1 MLAHTWQPIT
11 GLETEHL
18 DIDFEE
24 IDALQAQWSTYRRRR
39 EDDDPDA
46 YKAFVERVHRRWAI
60 ETGII
65 EGIYNIDRG
74 TTQTLVEKGLTAEF
88 IEFGATDRDPRDLI
102 AVLHDHRDTAEFVT
116 DVIRQQMPLSV
127 HYIRQL
133 HQILLRNQETYIA
146 YDQFERPIET
156 PLDRGGFKS
165 LPNNPTRTDGLVHEY
180 CPPIQVESELDNLI
194 GKYGH
199 YQSSIGQFHP
209 LLTAAWLHHRFTQ
222 IHPFQDGN
230 GRVARALLT
239 WHLVRENYL
248 PIIISRD
255 GKDRYIDALE
265 SADSGDLNP
274 FVGFIVRLQREI
286 ILEALGE
293 PVTAQVPN
301 VFTQVLDNIAERVES
316 RFERDRRLLRSVNQ
330 VAIALRDS
338 TEVDL
343 ENRASEIVCRLNESG
358 LSVNATTE
366 RGGPENDKGHWYQYQ
381 VLQTA
386 KDAQHWVN
394 LNEDKFFAKLSINPE
409 DRSRAPR
416 LVFVV
421 SLHHVG
427 RQLTGIMAATA
438 FAQIF
443 GLGTSSSEDQEEP
456 NTPDFKNCTIEP
468 FTFTAVQDVQGK
480 TRRFEQWVQESLT
493 VALAYWGE
501 YLS

>member
-11 GLETEHL
+11 GLEAEYL
-18 DIDFEE
+18 GFDFEE
-24 IDALQAQWSTYRRRR
+24 IDALQVQWSAYRRRR

-46 YKAFVERVHRRWAI
+46 YKSFVERVHRRWAI

-74 TTQTLVEKGLTAEF
+74 TTQTLVERGLTAEF
-88 IEFGATDRDPRDLI
+88 IEFGTTDRDPRDLI
-102 AVLHDHRDTAEFVT
+102 AVLHDHRDAAEFVT
-116 DVIRQQMPLSV
+116 DVIRQQMPLSE
-127 HYIRQL
+127 HYINQL
-133 HQILLRNQETYIA
+133 HQILLRNQDTYFA
-146 YDQFERPIET
+146 YDQFERLIET

-165 LPNNPTRTDGLVHEY
+165 LPNNPTRADGLVHEY
-180 CPPIQVESELDNLI
+180 CPPIQVDSELDNLI
-194 GKYGH
+194 SNYGL
-199 YQSSIGQFHP
+199 YTSNGGQFHP

-248 PIIISRD
+248 PIVISRD
-255 GKDRYIDALE
+255 EKDRYIDALE
-265 SADSGDLNP
+265 CADSGDLNP
-274 FVGFIVRLQREI
+274 FVGFLVRLQRRI

-293 PVTAQVPN
+293 PVTTQVPN
-301 VFTQVLDNIAERVES
+301 VFTQVLDNIADRIES
-316 RFERDRRLLRSVNQ
+316 RFERDRTLLRSVNQ
-330 VAIALRDS
+330 VAIALRDA

-343 ENRASEIVCRLNESG
+343 ENRASEIICRLSESG
-358 LSVNATTE
+358 LAVNAKTE
-366 RGGPENDKGHWYQYQ
+366 RGGPENDKGHWYQNQ

-394 LNEDKFFAKLSINPE
+394 LNEDRFFAKLSITPE

-438 FAQIF
+438 FAQIL
-443 GLGTSSSEDQEEP
+443 GLGNGISEDQEEP
-456 NTPDFKNCTIEP
+456 NTQDFKNCTAEP
-468 FTFTAVQDVQGK
+468 FTFTTAQDIQGK
-480 TRRFEQWVQESLT
+480 TRRFEQWVQESLA